1 MGGSEHI
8 LAVLEGKKSE
18 STCHNDLKKKKEAE
32 AGSSQMPFL
41 LGAMKRPL
49 CESGQRDIWGHKGQN
64 SDSVFS

>member
-18 STCHNDLKKKKEAE
+18 SKCHNDLKKKKTE
-32 AGSSQMPFL
+32 AGSSQMSFL

-49 CESGQRDIWGHKGQN
+49 
-64 SDSVFS
+64 